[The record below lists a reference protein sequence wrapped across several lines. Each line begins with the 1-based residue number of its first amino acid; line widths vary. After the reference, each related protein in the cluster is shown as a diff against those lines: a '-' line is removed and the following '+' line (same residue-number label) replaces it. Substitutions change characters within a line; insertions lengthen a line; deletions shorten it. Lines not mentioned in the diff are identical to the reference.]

1 MVNFIYKHLEFR
13 GVSIKIPL
21 VNFTIIMMLKII
33 LNNKLLFQC
42 SISVFKNFIILI
54 NVNKF
59 KTPDIKL
66 NIRML
71 LL

>member
-13 GVSIKIPL
+13 GVSIKNPL
-21 VNFTIIMMLKII
+21 VNFTIMMLKVI

-42 SISVFKNFIILI
+42 SINI
-54 NVNKF
+54 F